1 MRGED
6 LVQEYPPLA
15 CLETPPHAWGRRW
28 LTNAELWAMR
38 NTPTCVGK
46 TFQAATLSFPQ
57 WKHPHMRGEDSDWRG
72 AFIRDGETPPHA
84 WGRRERKPAAGREKR
99 NTPTCVGKTFT
110 AVCTA
115 SITWKHPHMRG
126 EDNHACLIH
135 HISEETPPHAWGR
148 PTLAISAELCPGN
161 TPTCVGKTICEKMYG
176 NAMEKH
182 PHMRGEDL
190 LCRETRNRRTETPPH
205 AWGRRVFGHTDEHKN
220 GNTPTCVG
228 KTPRDCQVL

>member
-6 LVQEYPPLA
+6 AGTARAFTEE
-15 CLETPPHAWGRRW
+15 LETPPHAWGRRW

-148 PTLAISAELCPGN
+148 PSCHAHSLQKGRNTPTCVGKTYASYIGGAVPRKHPHMRGEDNLRKNVRQRNGETPPHAWGRLTVHRCKLRNAGN
-161 TPTCVGKTICEKMYG
+161 TPTCVGKTMS
-176 NAMEKH
+176 
-182 PHMRGEDL
+182 
-190 LCRETRNRRTETPPH
+190 
-205 AWGRRVFGHTDEHKN
+205 F
-220 GNTPTCVG
+220 
-228 KTPRDCQVL
+228 